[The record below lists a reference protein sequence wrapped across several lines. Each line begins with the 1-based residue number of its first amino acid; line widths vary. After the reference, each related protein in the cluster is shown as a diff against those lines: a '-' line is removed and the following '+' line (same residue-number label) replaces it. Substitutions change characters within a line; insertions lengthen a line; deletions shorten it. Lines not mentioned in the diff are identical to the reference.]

1 MSPHQ
6 HLRHRPKNP
15 PPPSAPPPP
24 TIPSTQLPLLPT
36 IPSTQLLPLL
46 CLFLLVLF
54 LPPLLNVFVL
64 SLFDDF
70 PLFKPWRPTL
80 APSTPP
86 TAEVT
91 LSFSLLSL
99 NDPPPPPKTPLL
111 TCMPTVSRPNNVE
124 YVSNAAKS
132 FRLATNNSAT
142 LGHLVVF
149 LMDNPITKASTRW
162 LRRVTRSAKQPP
174 WLHVLQREG
183 DVRAPQKQ
191 TLGDT
196 LERVQWRSKEVLD
209 YAQVLRR
216 CAHMATGEYILIAQ
230 DDVLFTPE
238 INNVLDWANRV
249 LVDGVREVDGRRKM
263 VRVCSGSLFDLPG
276 TRTGEDGHVLDSSN
290 MVARLWRVDAVE
302 RVVQYLEERYDEAPV
317 DWLVD
322 GMCKGRRR
330 LTLVMEPNPVKHRG
344 KVSSFA
350 GNQRDGM
357 LT

>member
-1 MSPHQ
+1 M
-6 HLRHRPKNP
+6 
-15 PPPSAPPPP
+15 
-24 TIPSTQLPLLPT
+24 
-36 IPSTQLLPLL
+36 
-46 CLFLLVLF
+46 
-54 LPPLLNVFVL
+54 
-64 SLFDDF
+64 
-70 PLFKPWRPTL
+70 
-80 APSTPP
+80 
-86 TAEVT
+86 
-91 LSFSLLSL
+91 
-99 NDPPPPPKTPLL
+99 
-111 TCMPTVSRPNNVE
+111 
-124 YVSNAAKS
+124 
-132 FRLATNNSAT
+132 
-142 LGHLVVF
+142 
-149 LMDNPITKASTRW
+149 
-162 LRRVTRSAKQPP
+162 
-174 WLHVLQREG
+174 
-183 DVRAPQKQ
+183 RAPQKQ

-263 VRVCSGSLFDLPG
+263 VRVCCGSLFDLPG

-322 GMCKGRRR
+322 WMCKGRRR
-330 LTLVMEPNPVKHRG
+330 VTLVMEPNPVKHRG